1 MKGLGARLPRLR
13 RPRLPLGPFLLDR
26 YVLRDFFRLLFV
38 SVVGSTL
45 VFVVIHLID
54 HIDDYLDHD
63 ATLLEVARFYLY
75 QLPYNA
81 IITLPMAMLIA
92 TLLTMGDLGRHEE
105 LTAMKAGG
113 RSLYRIVAPILAT
126 ALAISLSVL
135 WLGETVVP
143 RLNSRASDIEDV
155 EIKERRNEY
164 KDYRSD
170 FPYKND
176 AGYVFLI
183 RSLFANDQVG
193 ASADQV
199 AVERQLPD
207 GGFIRIYTPKM
218 YWEPAQRRWVLTDG
232 YYRYFTRE
240 GQEQSWHFAFLR
252 SPHFRE
258 TPQDFLQRPREPEEM
273 GYTDL
278 ARYIDRKERTGRD
291 ATRHRVDLNL
301 KLAYPF
307 ANFVIVLFGVT
318 LAGRSV
324 KDPGAALGFGLAL
337 FLSILFWMAI
347 KVGQGI
353 GYGGG
358 LPPWVAAW
366 LANMLFGGMGMGLLL
381 RVRT

>member
-1 MKGLGARLPRLR
+1 MRPARERFS
-13 RPRLPLGPFLLDR
+13 RPRLPAGPFLLDR
-26 YVLRDFFRLLFV
+26 YVLGEFFRILLLA
-38 SVVGSTL
+38 VVASTL
-45 VFVVIHLID
+45 VFVLIHLID

-63 ATLLEVARFYLY
+63 ATIAEVGRYYLY
-75 QLPYNA
+75 LLPYNA

-92 TLLTMGDLGRHEE
+92 TLLTMGELGRHQE
-105 LTAMKAGG
+105 LTAMKAAG
-113 RSLYRIVAPILAT
+113 RSLYRIVAPVLGT
-126 ALAISLSVL
+126 ALVISLGVL

-143 RLNSRASDIEDV
+143 RLNARASDV
-155 EIKERRNEY
+155 EEVDIKERRNDY
-164 KDYRSD
+164 RDYRSD
-170 FPYKND
+170 FPYRND

-183 RSLFANDQVG
+183 RSLFANEKAG

-207 GGFIRIYTPKM
+207 GGFVRIYSPKM
-218 YWEPAQRRWVLTDG
+218 YWEPEQRRWVLTDG
-232 YYRYFTRE
+232 YYRYFTPRGE
-240 GQEQSWHFAFLR
+240 ERSWHFAFLR
-252 SPHFRE
+252 SPAFRE

-273 GYTDL
+273 GYVEL
-278 ARYIDRKERTGRD
+278 ARYIDRKERTGGD
-291 ATRHRVDLNL
+291 ATRHKVDLNM

-337 FLSILFWMAI
+337 FLCILFWMSI

-358 LPPWVAAW
+358 LPPWGAAW
-366 LANMLFGGMGMGLLL
+366 LANILFGTIGLGLML